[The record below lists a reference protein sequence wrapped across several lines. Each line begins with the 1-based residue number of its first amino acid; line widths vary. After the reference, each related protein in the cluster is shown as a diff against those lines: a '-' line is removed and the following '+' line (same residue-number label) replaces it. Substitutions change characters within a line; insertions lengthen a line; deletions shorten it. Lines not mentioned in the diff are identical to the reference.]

1 MWFRLLAILWC
12 VSSIA
17 IAQDLP
23 GPGYPALVYA
33 DGLFTVPGG
42 SQSTY
47 TLGSTMNVSWQTAY
61 ETSNLWLIIGWSFDT
76 PVQLASNVGQ
86 TWYQWEV
93 TTNSKNSSEVY
104 AFRIVNGTGTDA
116 QQLDGGFLS
125 AAFWIDGLPTTSI
138 PVSSAASRI
147 STSAEA
153 PTTTS
158 AITISSAAI
167 SQPTEIAN
175 NNQFPGLTNS
185 AKVGVG
191 VGVGIGGIGFI
202 ALIAGVLLYR
212 RSRNSKV
219 QVSDNMEPYYQAA
232 PPTQFN
238 APGAFYY
245 HESYKPPPPAEM
257 QGTGRDIELNTW
269 GVSNIPSHPTEL
281 PE

>member
-76 PVQLASNVGQ
+76 PVQLACKSNSTFTSLSLKLIENSAANVGQ

-158 AITISSAAI
+158 G
-167 SQPTEIAN
+167 QYP
-175 NNQFPGLTNS
+175 FPLPRH
-185 AKVGVG
+185 K
-191 VGVGIGGIGFI
+191 
-202 ALIAGVLLYR
+202 
-212 RSRNSKV
+212 
-219 QVSDNMEPYYQAA
+219 
-232 PPTQFN
+232 
-238 APGAFYY
+238 FY
-245 HESYKPPPPAEM
+245 
-257 QGTGRDIELNTW
+257 
-269 GVSNIPSHPTEL
+269 
-281 PE
+281 